1 MGSSTTK
8 PRSSQF
14 KTKPF
19 FFVSEVAPSWPSRL
33 VALFV
38 AATRDAWSGV
48 LICSWLTGSLVS
60 SGGVGWPW
68 SHKRKRILYIFES
81 VKSFGKIP
89 RTRTYKWGL
98 RFPANFPFNPIL
110 DPSTELN
117 RQIQIWDPFADQ
129 QPWNCGACIIKI
141 ELGIKKRQEVAVFG
155 FHLWLVA

>member
-1 MGSSTTK
+1 MLGLEFLYAAGL
-8 PRSSQF
+8 QDH
-14 KTKPF
+14 
-19 FFVSEVAPSWPSRL
+19 WL
-33 VALFV
+33 VLV
-38 AATRDAWSGV
+38 GLGGPGVTRENAY
-48 LICSWLTGSLVS
+48 C
-60 SGGVGWPW
+60 
-68 SHKRKRILYIFES
+68 KRILYIFES
-81 VKSFGKIP
+81 VKSFGKIH